1 MARRVQLRYD
11 ELRAMVKQ
19 FRDEGE
25 DIAKLQVK
33 TLDRV
38 RDLHKDWE
46 GEGSEKFSKEME
58 NDLLPALSRLSKAL
72 FFAQDTLQ
80 RIIKIIHDHDEDT
93 KGFFRGDFTHTGR
106 ERPGA
111 LGAAAAANSWERMN
125 QLGVWD
131 ANRKEFVYPD
141 NQLQPEQPEDAKG
154 GTGGLSGSSDSAG
167 RLMIANE
174 FTDEVDF
181 VDVTTG
187 DTTGPVTPHSSDEKK
202 SNDENGYLPKVTT
215 VEVER

>member
-11 ELRAMVKQ
+11 ELRVMVKK

-33 TLDRV
+33 TRDRV

-46 GEGSEKFSKEME
+46 GDAAERFFKEME
-58 NDLLPALSRLSKAL
+58 GELLPALSRLSGAL
-72 FFAQDTLQ
+72 LFAQDTLQ
-80 RIIKIIHDHDEDT
+80 KIIKIIHDHDEDT
-93 KGFFRGDFTHTGR
+93 KGFFRGDFTQVSQ

-111 LGAAAAANSWERMN
+111 SGAAAANSWERMN

-141 NQLQPEQPEDAKG
+141 NQLQPEQPGDAAG
-154 GTGGLSGSSDSAG
+154 GPGGISGSSGSAG
-167 RLMIANE
+167 RLVIANE
-174 FTDEVDF
+174 VTGEVST
-181 VDVTTG
+181 VDTTTG

-202 SNDENGYLPKVTT
+202 SNDEKGFLPKVTT
-215 VEVER
+215 VTVER